1 MAKPDRSETTRPP
14 ESAVST
20 ADPATPDVEALPE
33 VEPLTPERALEWNRY
48 YDRYVAGGVILLVF
62 LVSAHKINS
71 SSSPIWPM
79 LKVGEAIV
87 KRGAPITTDVFSFTE
102 QGRPW
107 VNIPW
112 LYEVGSHFLYTT
124 GRSLFS
130 ADPVVGDQIGA
141 GFLIGLNALVRALTV
156 LIVLKLRRPG
166 PGLWWFA
173 IVTTVA
179 MATVFGPNRAILEWN
194 VGGIAR
200 QAILGPETWGHLLFA
215 LEILLIDRGLFRGK
229 RAALYGLPPLFLAWA
244 NLDDTFAVGLVIL
257 LVSSAFALIPSRRRE
272 AATSPSPAIVGG
284 IVLGGIA
291 VCLANPSLWKIF
303 PVAFEPIT
311 SIPRMVFSSGN
322 LLSMPDHL
330 SYFGRDS
337 WVLVIDNSGVTA
349 AWLRLGFYL
358 TIVALGLASFLLSWR
373 RDRIGRLAIYLA
385 MAILWGGLNRLSA
398 EFAVVFAYA
407 VGLNGQEWY
416 QARYGVAGRISPG
429 WTAWSIVGRA
439 VTIVVLFLLM
449 ARTLTGYAY
458 ENGAPTFGF
467 SYDPSEFAFET
478 AEYLKTAKIN
488 GQVMNLGDALGDAI
502 IWKAT
507 PQRKTFIDRRRGLFG
522 PDLRREIRG
531 ILRAFSYDA
540 EKATIVEDAAAWRP
554 ILDKYDATAIAFE
567 PALFPTLYEGT
578 KLSKNWIPIRYDG
591 RVIVLGRADAPKD
604 DLAYFEANRLDA
616 EQIVYH
622 RKQSIP
628 LPDRT
633 PSATTVIDR
642 VIRNRTLGT
651 IQPHVTAGSYWLE
664 SSAAETKSIPDAAHC
679 FMAIREARAAL
690 HYNADE
696 TNAYRL
702 LDLAYDYLTR
712 NEVEILARK
721 ATAAPTDYINF
732 RTRQRVT
739 ALNYAIQ
746 TTPHPRTDEEKGDLA
761 NLHLRLARLFRQS
774 GDLDFE
780 RDNLAAARDLVV
792 AALFPP
798 EELKR
803 LEALDDNIEKFK
815 EDLQKLTTD
824 RNLTPMQRA
833 SRAQSYGFTG
843 IALHELEDAESQ
855 GVSADE
861 VLASI
866 VNLDLRT
873 GQPDRAN
880 EKLGGRPLED
890 RALYSGPGTPE
901 FLNGLVNMLLGFYD
915 NTVTFW
921 RDKAIMKVRMSE
933 GTQGLDV
940 ARRFLVGMPQEAV
953 QTTLELTGQPGQS
966 GLVETQAAWEFD
978 LALCLLESGD
988 PAEAGRHFTKA
999 LTLNPKLVT
1008 RPLIEDYLKKLGLPV
1023 PAAPQEDA
1031 KPDAEPGPKEKP
1043 DEVKPAAEK

>member
-1 MAKPDRSETTRPP
+1 
-14 ESAVST
+14 
-20 ADPATPDVEALPE
+20 
-33 VEPLTPERALEWNRY
+33 
-48 YDRYVAGGVILLVF
+48 
-62 LVSAHKINS
+62 
-71 SSSPIWPM
+71 M
-79 LKVGEAIV
+79 LKVGETIV
-87 KRGAPITTDVFSFTE
+87 KRGAPLTTDIFSFTE

-107 VNIPW
+107 VNVPW
-112 LYEVGSHFLYTT
+112 LYEVGSHLVYTA

-141 GFLIGLNALVRALTV
+141 GLLIGLNALVRALTV
-156 LIVLKLRRPG
+156 LIVLSLRRPG

-173 IVTTVA
+173 IVATVA
-179 MATVFGPNRAILEWN
+179 MATVFGPNRALLEWN

-215 LEILLIDRGLFRGK
+215 LEILLIDRGLFRGSK
-229 RAALYGLPPLFLAWA
+229 AALYGLPPLFLAWA
-244 NLDDTFAVGLVIL
+244 NLDDTFAVGLLIL
-257 LVSSAFALIPSRRRE
+257 LASSAVALIPSRRKGP
-272 AATSPSPAIVGG
+272 ATSPSASPSPAIVAGML
-284 IVLGGIA
+284 LGSVT
-291 VCLANPSLWKIF
+291 VCLANPSLWTIF

-322 LLSMPDHL
+322 MLSMPDHL

-337 WVLVIDNSGVTA
+337 WVLVTDNSGVAA

-358 TIVALGLASFLLSWR
+358 TVVAMGLASFLLSWR
-373 RDRIGRLAIYLA
+373 RDRIGRLTIYVATAL
-385 MAILWGGLNRLSA
+385 LWGGLNRLSA
-398 EFAVVFAYA
+398 EFAVVFVYA

-416 QARYGVAGRISPG
+416 QDRYGLTGRIAPV
-429 WTAWSIVGRA
+429 WTAWSILGRA
-439 VTIVVLFLLM
+439 ATIVVLFLLM
-449 ARTLTGYAY
+449 ARTLIGYGRVY
-458 ENGAPTFGF
+458 ENGTPTFGF
-467 SYDPSEFAFET
+467 SYDPSEFAFEA
-478 AEYLKTAKIN
+478 AEYLKTAKID

-502 IWKAT
+502 IWKAA

-522 PDLRREIRG
+522 PGLRQEIRA
-531 ILRAFSYDA
+531 ILRAFKVDP
-540 EKATIVEDAAAWRP
+540 EKSTIVEDPAAWRP
-554 ILDKYDATAIAFE
+554 ILDRYDATALAFE
-567 PALFPTLYEGT
+567 PALFPTLYQGMNA
-578 KLSKNWIPIRYDG
+578 SKNWIPIRYDG

-604 DLAYFEANRLDA
+604 DLAYFQANRLDA
-616 EQIVYH
+616 EQIVFH

-633 PSATTVIDR
+633 PSATTIIDR

-664 SSAAETKSIPDAAHC
+664 SSAAETRGIPDAAHC
-679 FMAIREARAAL
+679 LMAIREARAAL

-702 LDLAYDYLTR
+702 LDVAYDFLTR

-746 TTPHPRTDEEKGDLA
+746 TTPHPRTDEERRDLA
-761 NLHLRLARLFRQS
+761 NLHVRLARLFRQS

-780 RDNLAAARDLVV
+780 RDNLAAARDLVS
-792 AALFPP
+792 AEMFLP

-803 LEALDDNIEKFK
+803 LESLDDAIDRFK
-815 EDLQKLTTD
+815 ENLQKFTTD
-824 RNLTPMQRA
+824 RNADPMQRA
-833 SRAQSYGFTG
+833 SFAQSNGFTG
-843 IALHELEDAESQ
+843 IAIHELEDAESQ
-855 GVSADE
+855 GVSADQ

-866 VNLDLRT
+866 VNLYIRT

-880 EKLGGRPLED
+880 EKLGGRPLQD

-921 RDKAIMKVRMSE
+921 RDKAIMQVRLSQ

-940 ARRFLVGMPQEAV
+940 ARRLLVGMPQAAV
-953 QTTLELTGQPGQS
+953 QTTLELTGQPGQT
-966 GLVETQAAWEFD
+966 GLVETEAAWEFD

-999 LTLNPKLVT
+999 LTLNPRLVT
-1008 RPLIEDYLKKLGLPV
+1008 RPLIEDYLKKLGLPA
-1023 PAAPQEDA
+1023 PAAPPDDA
-1031 KPDAEPGPKEKP
+1031 KPDAAPVPKEKP
-1043 DEVKPAAEK
+1043 EEAKPAAEK